1 MKIFLL
7 TTLGLIIG
15 ISSQSQTIT
24 TVAGGG
30 VGDGLSA
37 ITVPISPSSIAVD
50 ASGNIYI
57 IDGNLSVTYGNNRI
71 RKINATTGII
81 TTVAGNGALGYS
93 GDGSAATSAALSDPC
108 GIAVD
113 KFGNLYIAESLN
125 ERIRKVNAAT
135 GIITTVA
142 GNGTQG
148 YSGDGS
154 AATSAQLDNPN
165 GVAVDAAG
173 NLYIAD
179 GNNNRIRK
187 VNVTTGIITT
197 VAGNGNQGYSGDGGA
212 ATSAQL
218 AIAYQSGLAVDAA
231 GNIYIADCYNNRI
244 RKVNAATKII
254 TTVAGNGTQGYSGDG
269 GAATSA
275 QLDWPWGV
283 AVDASGNIYIADEV
297 NNRIRKVTAA
307 TGIIT
312 TVAGNGTWG
321 YSGDG
326 GAATSAEMSGP
337 TGVAL
342 NATGNL
348 YIVDHGSCIIRKVDA
363 TTGIITT
370 VAGDT
375 NGYFWGDGIAAT
387 SSKLD
392 SPYGVAIDATGNIY
406 IADEGNNRIRKV
418 TAATGIIST
427 VAGNG
432 IGGYSGDGDAATSA
446 EMNRPGGVAL
456 DAAGNLYIADIG
468 NNRIRK
474 VDATSGIITTVAG
487 NGTQGY
493 SGDGDAATS
502 AQLAWPYGVAIDA
515 AGNLYIADYFNYR
528 IRKVDAATGV
538 ITTVAG
544 NGTKG
549 YSGDGDA
556 ATSAQLAWPT
566 GVAVDV
572 AGNLFIADKN
582 NQRIRKVDAAT
593 GVITTVAGNGTYG
606 YSGDGGP
613 ATSAQLNFPYG
624 MAVDAAGDLYIAD
637 RQNNRIR
644 KVDAATG
651 TITTI
656 AGNNFGGYWGDVG
669 AATSISLNYPSSV
682 ALDAAGNLFIADEG
696 NNRIRKVVFSPSGIG
711 TVDVEQFINVFP
723 NPTTCTITIS
733 GLSEL
738 SKGSAIYLHIMDVS
752 GKIVLTK
759 KVDSPT
765 GSETIDTGSLAPG
778 VYLISIQTD
787 TQRVAKRFV
796 KQ

>member
-1 MKIFLL
+1 MKKILL
-7 TTLGLIIG
+7 TSLGLIIG
-15 ISSQSQTIT
+15 ISSQSQTIS

-57 IDGNLSVTYGNNRI
+57 IDGNLSITYGNNRI

-93 GDGSAATSAALSDPC
+93 GDGSAATSAALCDPS

-142 GNGTQG
+142 GNGNQG

-154 AATSAQLDNPN
+154 VATSAQLDNPN

-231 GNIYIADCYNNRI
+231 GNLYIADCDNNRI
-244 RKVNAATKII
+244 RKVNAATGII

-297 NNRIRKVTAA
+297 NNRIRKVDAT
-307 TGIIT
+307 TGIIS

-326 GAATSAEMSGP
+326 GAATSAKMNGP
-337 TGVAL
+337 TGVAV
-342 NATGNL
+342 NAAGSL
-348 YIVDHGSCIIRKVDA
+348 FIVDHGSSIIRKVDA

-432 IGGYSGDGDAATSA
+432 TQGYSGDGDAATSA
-446 EMNRPGGVAL
+446 EMNRPGGVTL

-474 VDATSGIITTVAG
+474 VDAASGIITTVAG

-502 AQLAWPYGVAIDA
+502 AQLNWPSGVAVDTT
-515 AGNLYIADYFNYR
+515 GNIYIADNANKR
-528 IRKVDAATGV
+528 IRKVDAATAV
-538 ITTVAG
+538 I
-544 NGTKG
+544 N
-549 YSGDGDA
+549 
-556 ATSAQLAWPT
+556 
-566 GVAVDV
+566 
-572 AGNLFIADKN
+572 
-582 NQRIRKVDAAT
+582 
-593 GVITTVAGNGTYG
+593 TVAGNGTYG

-613 ATSAQLNFPYG
+613 ATLAQLNFPYG
-624 MAVDAAGDLYIAD
+624 IAVNAAGDLYIAD

-723 NPTTCTITIS
+723 NPTTGTITIS

-752 GKIVLTK
+752 GKTVLTK
-759 KVDSPT
+759 RADSTT
-765 GSETIDTGSLAPG
+765 GAETIDTGFLAPG